1 MVRPCVTTTTASQPV
16 SEEGSWLTRS
26 TADSHH
32 VRTRSYTSAP
42 LSPVGK
48 RYLLRAHGACRGAV
62 DRFRPV

>member
-42 LSPVGK
+42 LSPPGK
-48 RYLLRAHGACRGAV
+48 RYQKRPKLFLSCMLRVIRS
-62 DRFRPV
+62 